1 VSREVYNNKE
11 MSKKVTLMTKE
22 AVALRTKV
30 EQFKTE
36 QGVQEQV
43 IKDTK
48 EALALCSGELS
59 ASQAREEKSQELLRA
74 SQEALRVERK
84 NQKVVKDEHA
94 RHRKKVAAQ
103 LKTAKAEA
111 DDARKELKH
120 NVKFMA
126 EENFRKAKITWKAM
140 IEGAKGVTV
149 KLEAQEEGHQQEVE
163 RMTQGHEQA
172 VGQLTGAH
180 ASALVEVQDQ
190 VSTLEDNLNTSTIC
204 CVCEVTPKDTV
215 LEPCG
220 HVCVCEA
227 CATLVTDSDN
237 KCCPL
242 CREEITGRRR
252 VYL

>member
-1 VSREVYNNKE
+1 VSREVDNNNG
-11 MSKKVTLMTKE
+11 MSKTVKLVTKE
-22 AVALRTKV
+22 AMALRTKV

-48 EALALCSGELS
+48 EGLALCSGELS
-59 ASQAREEKSQELLRA
+59 ASQAREEKSQEALRA

-103 LKTAKAEA
+103 LKTAKADAE
-111 DDARKELKH
+111 DARKELKH
-120 NVKFMA
+120 NVKYMA
-126 EENFRKAKITWKAM
+126 EENLRKAKITWKAM
-140 IEGAKGVTV
+140 IEGAKGVMV
-149 KLEAQEEGHQQEVE
+149 KLERQEEGHQQEVE

-180 ASALVEVQDQ
+180 ASALYEVRDQ
-190 VSTLEDNLNTSTIC
+190 VSTLEENLNASTFC
-204 CVCEVTPKDTV
+204 CVCDANQKDTV

-220 HVCVCEA
+220 HVCLCEE
-227 CATLVTDSDN
+227 CATTVTRTDN
-237 KCCPL
+237 KCPL
-242 CREEITGRRR
+242 CTVEITGRRK